1 MRVQHI
7 DPIELPK
14 NKSSKNYQDGEN
26 FSDDALQRRISGGY
40 PEKMKWFKISKY
52 FYPDR
57 VYSSFL
63 FKYPLLQRYIIIITK

>member
-14 NKSSKNYQDGEN
+14 NKSSINYQDGEN

-52 FYPDR
+52 FHPAIENFSKNLRLTAY
-57 VYSSFL
+57 VAVA
-63 FKYPLLQRYIIIITK
+63 

>member
-14 NKSSKNYQDGEN
+14 NKSSINYQDGEN

-52 FYPDR
+52 
-57 VYSSFL
+57 S
-63 FKYPLLQRYIIIITK
+63 